1 MLIVYSMCVEMFYNK
16 FGPYNQNEERIEDIN
31 IIICCEIDLLL
42 LSVVL
47 YEKINIFDLH
57 IMMHL

>member
-1 MLIVYSMCVEMFYNK
+1 MCVEMFYRK

-31 IIICCEIDLLL
+31 IRICCEIDLLL

-47 YEKINIFDLH
+47 FEEINIFDLH
-57 IMMHL
+57 ILMHLE

>member
-1 MLIVYSMCVEMFYNK
+1 MLIVYSMCVEMFYSK

>member
-31 IIICCEIDLLL
+31 IIICCEIDLVL